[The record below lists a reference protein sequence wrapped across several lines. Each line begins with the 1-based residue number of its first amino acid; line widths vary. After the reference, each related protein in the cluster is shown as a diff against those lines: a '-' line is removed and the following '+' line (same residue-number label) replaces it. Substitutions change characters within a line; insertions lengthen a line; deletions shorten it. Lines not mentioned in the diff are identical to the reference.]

1 MKTTYLYQAKS
12 KSSYEAL
19 AGHILCCGAIL
30 TINPRTQ
37 TISVTVDSDE
47 MRIIDEI
54 RGMIADHGLEFDET
68 PVTRSPDSDLNR
80 TVEQLAEELNVVK
93 AEAKQY
99 SQWYYRKAE
108 ELEKIRKQVNALQT
122 IIVAG
127 GCLFPTPN
135 QSSCRPG
142 AGKSR
147 GPRPPPFTGIVW
159 ESSSADRAAVRT
171 QNGRDAAGR
180 RFKSCLSRYRRR
192 EP

>member
-37 TISVTVDSDE
+37 TISVTVDSDAL
-47 MRIIDEI
+47 RFIDAL
-54 RGMIADHGLEFDET
+54 RRLIAVHGLVCDES
-68 PVTRSPDSDLNR
+68 PGPRIPDSDLNR

-108 ELEKIRKQVNALQT
+108 ELEKIRKQVKAVAT
-122 IIVAG
+122 IIDAV
-127 GCLFPTPN
+127 GC
-135 QSSCRPG
+135 
-142 AGKSR
+142 
-147 GPRPPPFTGIVW
+147 
-159 ESSSADRAAVRT
+159 
-171 QNGRDAAGR
+171 
-180 RFKSCLSRYRRR
+180 
-192 EP
+192 